1 MIGPELS
8 DALFLADH
16 PGWSWSDLQ
25 SAPADLVADI
35 RAVDRARAAA
45 MKAEVES
52 WRRRR

>member
-1 MIGPELS
+1 MIGPELA

-25 SAPADLVADI
+25 TAPADLVNDI
-35 RAVDRARAAA
+35 RAVDRARDAAA
-45 MKAEVES
+45 NAEIES